1 VQVRLI
7 ERHLDGNVLL
17 FEGRGRNGG
26 LEISDDMAAAEG
38 IRDVRTV
45 QGLARP

>member
-1 VQVRLI
+1 
-7 ERHLDGNVLL
+7 L

-26 LEISDDMAAAEG
+26 LEISGDMAAVVGTPE
-38 IRDVRTV
+38 VRTV